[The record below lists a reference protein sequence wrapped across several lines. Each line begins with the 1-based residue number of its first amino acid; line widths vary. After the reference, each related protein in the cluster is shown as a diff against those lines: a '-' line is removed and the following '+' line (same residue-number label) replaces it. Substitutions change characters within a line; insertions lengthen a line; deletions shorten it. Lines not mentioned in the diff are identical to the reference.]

1 MYLAVIEEFSQNNF
15 ILKKTDHMNTFFGIL
30 SLLILVNI
38 VLLLLSVNNSV
49 TKNKI
54 LVGFKRLKVLYRYT
68 NTLKQ

>member
-1 MYLAVIEEFSQNNF
+1 
-15 ILKKTDHMNTFFGIL
+15 MNTFFGIL